1 MKTAVPLLV
10 ALVSVAQPVAAGVV
24 TLEEA
29 LASTRRNN
37 ITWKTLGEALE
48 QADAGRDIGI
58 GLLMPKVQ
66 AQGQWLHMGER
77 HVPDLSGLGGDS
89 QQLTDLLGT
98 LTQVVVEE
106 HPDRIGDFAQFLTPA
121 DESADAQNPFDD
133 FVPAADTLSAT
144 FSLIVPVLNPE
155 GITVLQGAYDRYD
168 AAVQQV
174 GYGREQLLF
183 GVCKAYYGLATLQ
196 GMIAAADRSIE
207 AARAN
212 HASKKVKAD
221 LQAATQ
227 LEVKRAELE
236 LAQAEARKVD
246 LVAELARSK
255 STFRY
260 LTGIDGSFEVE
271 APAWQSNLGKRDL
284 AGWLDLGKRER
295 KDLIAAR
302 ISVNAAGHDVDGGW
316 TGYLPTLDLIGQAKL
331 DNAEAQRFDD
341 DPFSWNVIATL
352 NLNVFDGGIR
362 EANLAMK
369 RSVLRQAELA
379 AEDLARQIVNE
390 VSAAEQSLRDATVAR
405 QLAARQLDVARDTLK
420 LTEAGERA
428 GAVTNLE
435 VIDVNTMVFASEA
448 SFLAAQL
455 NEAMARL
462 DLLAA
467 AGQPVPFGPADAE

>member
-1 MKTAVPLLV
+1 
-10 ALVSVAQPVAAGVV
+10 
-24 TLEEA
+24 
-29 LASTRRNN
+29 
-37 ITWKTLGEALE
+37 
-48 QADAGRDIGI
+48 
-58 GLLMPKVQ
+58 
-66 AQGQWLHMGER
+66 
-77 HVPDLSGLGGDS
+77 
-89 QQLTDLLGT
+89 
-98 LTQVVVEE
+98 
-106 HPDRIGDFAQFLTPA
+106 
-121 DESADAQNPFDD
+121 
-133 FVPAADTLSAT
+133 
-144 FSLIVPVLNPE
+144 VLNPE
-155 GITVLQGAYDRYD
+155 GITFLQGAYDRYD

-196 GMIAAADRSIE
+196 GLIAAAERSID

-212 HASKKVKAD
+212 HESKRVKAS

-236 LAQAEARKVD
+236 LAQAEARRVD
-246 LVAELARSK
+246 LIADLERSK

-260 LTGIDGSFEVE
+260 LTGIDGPFVVE
-271 APAWQSNLGKRDL
+271 APNWAPEPAQRDL
-284 AGWLDLGKRER
+284 AGWLDLAKKER

-302 ISVNAAGHDVDGGW
+302 ITVDAASHDVDGGW
-316 TGYLPTLDLIGQAKL
+316 TGYLPTLDVVGQAKL

-369 RSVLRQAELA
+369 RSALRQAEFA
-379 AEDLARQIVNE
+379 AEDLSRRIVNE
-390 VSAAEQSLRDATVAR
+390 VSATEQSLRDAVVAR
-405 QLAARQLDVARDTLK
+405 ELAARQLEVARDTLA

-455 NEAMARL
+455 SEAMARL

-467 AGQPVPFGPADAE
+467 AGQPVPFGAGNAQ